1 MAGSQSNPFVRFY
14 DRLERLWDADR
25 TRVLTSR
32 MLLFAFLG
40 SVVWIELA
48 RRGIAGSFLGRE
60 MPTNHLAAISWV
72 VTLLLIAEIL
82 DLIFGLA
89 SSVADALGKQLQIF
103 SLVLLRK
110 TLDELPNLGEPV
122 SVVGNLDVVLRM
134 ASDAAGALLVFAG
147 TVLYTRL
154 LRHDPISDVP
164 GDVDRFV
171 ATKKLVCLGL
181 LVAFIWI
188 AALQGFDS
196 LTVRPEADGGQLDLA
211 FFEVFFTVLIFADV
225 VIVLASLGSTRTH
238 SVIFRNFAFAAVTVF
253 LRLAL
258 SAGPY
263 TNSILGVGAAL
274 FAVIAV
280 WISNSAVAPAATSA
294 RERVGS

>member
-1 MAGSQSNPFVRFY
+1 MAGSGTNPFVTFF
-14 DRLERLWDADR
+14 DHLERLWSSDR

-32 MLLFAFLG
+32 LLLFAFLG
-40 SVVWIELA
+40 SVIWIELA
-48 RRGIAGSFLGRE
+48 RRGIAGEVLNRE
-60 MPTNHLAAISWV
+60 IPTTHLAAISWV
-72 VTLLLIAEIL
+72 VTLLLIAETL

-134 ASDAAGALLVFAG
+134 ASDATGALLVFAG
-147 TVLYTRL
+147 TVIYTRL

-164 GDVDRFV
+164 DDVERFV
-171 ATKKLVCLGL
+171 ATKKFVCLGL
-181 LVAFIWI
+181 LVAFVWI
-188 AALQGFDS
+188 AVLQGFDS
-196 LTVRPEADGGQLDLA
+196 LTVRPDAENGQLDLA

-280 WISNSAVAPAATSA
+280 WISNSAVEPAGTSA
-294 RERVGS
+294 NKRAKT

>member
-1 MAGSQSNPFVRFY
+1 MNRYRSNPLVTFF
-14 DRLERLWDADR
+14 DRLERLWEADR

-32 MLLFAFLG
+32 TLLFAFLG

-134 ASDAAGALLVFAG
+134 ASDATGALLVFAG
-147 TVLYTRL
+147 TVVYTRL

-188 AALQGFDS
+188 AAQQGFDS
-196 LTVRPEADGGQLDLA
+196 LTVRPEADGGQLGLA

-280 WISNSAVAPAATSA
+280 WISNSAAPPATTSA
-294 RERVGS
+294 RKKTES